1 MYFLFHCLWQN
12 LIILGSST
20 IMNFLLFWRFSN
32 TLTPSPLGTNWVRLE
47 NIRTLRMLI
56 RDLVHLLRWLPPF
69 LIWYYISLPPPFY
82 NNRWLETLFQ
92 PRSD

>member
-1 MYFLFHCLWQN
+1 MYSLFHCLWCNKNFQ
-12 LIILGSST
+12 LLGTSFCFDVFSS
-20 IMNFLLFWRFSN
+20 

-47 NIRTLRMLI
+47 NIGTLRMLI

-82 NNRWLETLFQ
+82 NNGWLETLFQ